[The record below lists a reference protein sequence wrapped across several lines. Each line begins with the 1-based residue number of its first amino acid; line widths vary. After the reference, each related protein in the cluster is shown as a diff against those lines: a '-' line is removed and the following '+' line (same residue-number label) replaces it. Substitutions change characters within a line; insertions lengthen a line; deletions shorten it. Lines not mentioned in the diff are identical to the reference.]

1 MAYAFGGGV
10 VVLFCARN
18 QRKHARCASRRNSS
32 KAMPAPKRPWMSL
45 RACLKTTRGAAAKD
59 FGCGQGGEV
68 GASPQRAVTTEP
80 TPATDKRPAARRVFS
95 KRPSGFV
102 APQSKTH
109 QGYSPSSRL
118 AIRPFAG
125 KQHPRVVFKQAL
137 TRIFH
142 SVCAPTSENVNVHA
156 ARLHFLRTIA
166 FRHTVERDF
175 FGSTERACKHWRSF
189 GFC

>member
-1 MAYAFGGGV
+1 MEI
-10 VVLFCARN
+10 
-18 QRKHARCASRRNSS
+18 
-32 KAMPAPKRPWMSL
+32 
-45 RACLKTTRGAAAKD
+45 TRGAAARD
-59 FGCGQGGEV
+59 FGRGQGGEV
-68 GASPQRAVTTEP
+68 GASPQQAVTTEP
-80 TPATDKRPAARRVFS
+80 TPATGKRPAARRVFS

-109 QGYSPSSRL
+109 QGYSLVPVRKHSRL